1 MMMMMEEEEE
11 ENQQPKENEEG
22 GEGEQNIVPSD
33 IFVILFGCG
42 FFLCVWFK
50 VSVNDFDIHVGKPDD
65 KKEKGGDKADEK
77 VR

>member
-11 ENQQPKENEEG
+11 ENQHPKENEEA
-22 GEGEQNIVPSD
+22 GEGKDGGGGSQ
-33 IFVILFGCG
+33 IFLGPLTHSG
-42 FFLCVWFK
+42 LCWWLYDVL
-50 VSVNDFDIHVGKPDD
+50 VGKPDD

>member
-11 ENQQPKENEEG
+11 ENQHPKENEEG
-22 GEGEQNIVPSD
+22 GEGKEKTV
-33 IFVILFGCG
+33 VMVVR
-42 FFLCVWFK
+42 FFWGLTHSGLCWWLYDV
-50 VSVNDFDIHVGKPDD
+50 HVGKPDD